1 MNIGGVGVMAG
12 GSRVSPRFDFTD
24 RSEFE
29 RDPVGR
35 MLWEGDAGCD
45 RDEGFGGGSEETEV
59 GGGGGGPK
67 KNGPF
72 GDGTLGLMGEVA
84 IGTNWGSTG
93 GFFTAVN
100 RAARKRRGPA
110 GFGMIITSGTGEDE
124 PVLYVVMID
133 CTVSFRCL

>member
-1 MNIGGVGVMAG
+1 MDSRLGRGQPASLRVLAG
-12 GSRVSPRFDFTD
+12 GRADQGHSPALR
-24 RSEFE
+24 
-29 RDPVGR
+29 G
-35 MLWEGDAGCD
+35 D

-100 RAARKRRGPA
+100 KAARKRRGPA
-110 GFGMIITSGTGEDE
+110 GFGMIITSGIGEGE
-124 PVLYVVMID
+124 PTYVVMID